1 MSSKL
6 ISEFD
11 RKFVRLHQDRSKL
24 ARDVGDGFIYR
35 PLVETENS
43 FASQTIPTL
52 LIRSAAVVEQVI
64 NGMTVRLWD
73 DPFEWT
79 LPEGMPTIRHLT
91 AYFDDVERAR
101 VCGFRFLQDDSDLTK
116 SIPAPV
122 ELRTLHEV
130 LVDVLQRSHQL
141 LNEAET
147 HMRKT
152 DSLHL

>member
-1 MSSKL
+1 MSRKL

-11 RKFVRLHQDRSKL
+11 GTFVRLHQDRSKL
-24 ARDVGDGFIYR
+24 ARDVGDGFVYR
-35 PLVETENS
+35 PLVETENN
-43 FASQTIPTL
+43 FAPQTIGTL
-52 LIRSAAVVEQVI
+52 LIRSAAVVEQMI

-79 LPEGMPTIRHLT
+79 LPERLPTIEYLT

-101 VCGFRFLQDDSDLTK
+101 VRGFRFLQDDADLTR

-130 LVDVLQRSHQL
+130 LADALQRSQQL
-141 LNEAET
+141 LNVAAT
-147 HMRKT
+147 HIRKP